1 MWPILH
7 GGKTPVEV
15 TFKGVA
21 QIDVE
26 NSIELVNYSKYAI
39 AQTILLKF

>member
-1 MWPILH
+1 MEAKLLL
-7 GGKTPVEV
+7 KL
-15 TFKGVA
+15 TFKGVVA

-39 AQTILLKF
+39 AQTILLKI